1 MNVLTVF
8 AHPSSQSFCHAVLD
22 RFDAGLRDA
31 GHTNEIVDLYAIGF
45 DPVLRER
52 DSPNWMDDR
61 APDEI
66 LESMHLRERL
76 LEGARG
82 PIKRFA
88 MKRLLGERDTRG
100 IIRLLQERHRPKD
113 VLAQQ
118 DKVVRAQALAFIAP
132 VYFVGFPAMLKGWI
146 ERVFTLGF
154 AYGLTAEG
162 WKGDISGRVPLLTH
176 NKTLIIQTTIFDER
190 AYALG
195 RQFWPPRR
203 RQGDRRWETRLQ
215 RRRLRC
221 PRRRS
226 FQPSFS
232 MCVLKTPST
241 AQSVTF
247 LPSGSR

>member
-8 AHPSSQSFCHAVLD
+8 AHPGSQSFCHAVLD

-190 AYALG
+190 AYQAGLRDAMTLLMDEFALKYPGIKQVEHVFFYAVHGADEVTRRDYLERAYALG
-195 RQFWPPRR
+195 RQF
-203 RQGDRRWETRLQ
+203 
-215 RRRLRC
+215 
-221 PRRRS
+221 
-226 FQPSFS
+226 
-232 MCVLKTPST
+232 
-241 AQSVTF
+241 
-247 LPSGSR
+247 